1 MCPLSAGN
9 MLIPLLEIQ
18 LPWYYCFVV
27 ANIWARWFVKMP
39 IWGRQKQI
47 YQVDWDTGL
56 SRSCH
61 RCLGHPAMPPRWYHM
76 SSLGMEQCPPLYDH
90 TCPWLGAAVYLHNLK
105 AYVLAVTLLPLHFLT
120 PLVFSIFGLVEN
132 PHNRFTALIVF
143 LMLASLLFAI
153 PVATG
158 TTARVWS
165 EVIFLNRV
173 MPERDGVGVRTY
185 PDPYNIDDYK
195 DQVYGPIPQDQIL
208 RKEGPFNRG
217 TLANMRSLLGWNG
230 SWWKV
235 PAWMFLEPPV
245 GRKIYLDEDHAQ
257 FWEPLIYFDRDQ
269 AVNARQ
275 ERSTQAEEEEE
286 AFEEDAPIQS
296 TPQSTHT
303 TLARL
308 MPATFHRRNFGSD
321 DHELDMV

>member
-1 MCPLSAGN
+1 
-9 MLIPLLEIQ
+9 
-18 LPWYYCFVV
+18 
-27 ANIWARWFVKMP
+27 
-39 IWGRQKQI
+39 
-47 YQVDWDTGL
+47 
-56 SRSCH
+56 
-61 RCLGHPAMPPRWYHM
+61 MPPRWYHM
-76 SSLGMEQCPPLYDH
+76 SSLGTEQCLPLYDH

-217 TLANMRSLLGWNG
+217 KLANMRSLLGWNG